1 MKKKAGRR
9 HVMGVG
15 ISGSSLFCD
24 WIYLAENVCRPA
36 AQNVMGDKEIIR
48 NREQAMGDGVRKAGG
63 GPK

>member
-1 MKKKAGRR
+1 
-9 HVMGVG
+9 MGVG

-36 AQNVMGDKEIIR
+36 AHNVMGDKDIIR
-48 NREQAMGDGVRKAGG
+48 KREQAMRDGVRKAGG